1 MFQILSILR
10 HYIIRI
16 NFFGVLKFI
25 EGTITILVRQQLIL
39 IGFTYQK
46 KALINNWRNVI
57 VRVRKIIILAIL
69 LNLLK
74 SLNFS
79 AEHLIIQRYF
89 DDSFIIWVFN
99 VSAVIYQ
106 SKWPLINFLT
116 DSKFIINNLT
126 FYFTRKQ
133 INFSMQVI
141 AINLILVLRWL
152 KCL

>member
-1 MFQILSILR
+1 
-10 HYIIRI
+10 
-16 NFFGVLKFI
+16 
-25 EGTITILVRQQLIL
+25 
-39 IGFTYQK
+39 
-46 KALINNWRNVI
+46 
-57 VRVRKIIILAIL
+57 L

-133 INFSMQVI
+133 INFSMHVI
-141 AINLILVLRWL
+141 AIVLILVLRWL